1 MAVELSVFSIKK
13 RLVTT
18 QARAPPQARQMG
30 ALKVSVSSPGFIYE
44 PFAPREPMPFWRRW
58 FTKSGW
64 RRTKDDIILELKSA
78 YAITKLRKSG
88 YSKHQF
94 YKEAI
99 ELYKEISAQIA
110 NGDKNSLRKAVT
122 EKMYS
127 ELKNE
132 IKQRESRWSKV
143 YWEMIEPVI
152 KIRTLRARLIGVDR
166 NDLNKVFIQLTL
178 EFLTKQKFEAYDSKG
193 TIVAGDKTKELA
205 HSSTPNLKIESLPFL
220 RKLHHI
226 SPNCRPILSITTRF
240 FATQSPNTNSFP
252 DKRTVAYYDDLVN
265 AAGRERDFNMLHY
278 LLNKRAR
285 DNCYNSTNTFKFI
298 ANTNNSL
305 SILDDVTQTLARLD
319 NGFARMS
326 AYNTLIAR
334 LCKLDRIK
342 ESLHIVDIMAC
353 GQYGLNICSFNPILN
368 SLTSRK
374 KMEEAWHVID
384 MMKTV
389 GVSPD
394 ITSFNYLL
402 TAYCYNGNL
411 MAASKMMKRIEEE
424 ELGADSRT
432 YDALVLGACRAGKVE
447 GALMVL
453 RRIEDDKVHALHS
466 THLHIISAFLK
477 LGYYAQ
483 AVKFVMIYAGRDA
496 ALDTE
501 SFGLLASK
509 LVKLGR
515 FEEAKVVLKEM
526 QGRRLVMSDKL
537 RKYCNSD
544 VKLVE

>member
-1 MAVELSVFSIKK
+1 MVPFRRLLAIRTLSRTLESRDSSYLLRSSRSCYSHFSKDHELHSQRTWFHTQRGHCALPWSDGSTALHSLMAVELSVFSIKK

-193 TIVAGDKTKELA
+193 TIVAGDKTKEVLVRDIWVFE
-205 HSSTPNLKIESLPFL
+205 KSLFHPG
-220 RKLHHI
+220 
-226 SPNCRPILSITTRF
+226 
-240 FATQSPNTNSFP
+240 
-252 DKRTVAYYDDLVN
+252 AYW
-265 AAGRERDFNMLHY
+265 
-278 LLNKRAR
+278 
-285 DNCYNSTNTFKFI
+285 
-298 ANTNNSL
+298 
-305 SILDDVTQTLARLD
+305 
-319 NGFARMS
+319 
-326 AYNTLIAR
+326 R
-334 LCKLDRIK
+334 LCGRI
-342 ESLHIVDIMAC
+342 SV
-353 GQYGLNICSFNPILN
+353 
-368 SLTSRK
+368 
-374 KMEEAWHVID
+374 
-384 MMKTV
+384 
-389 GVSPD
+389 
-394 ITSFNYLL
+394 
-402 TAYCYNGNL
+402 
-411 MAASKMMKRIEEE
+411 
-424 ELGADSRT
+424 
-432 YDALVLGACRAGKVE
+432 
-447 GALMVL
+447 
-453 RRIEDDKVHALHS
+453 
-466 THLHIISAFLK
+466 
-477 LGYYAQ
+477 
-483 AVKFVMIYAGRDA
+483 
-496 ALDTE
+496 
-501 SFGLLASK
+501 
-509 LVKLGR
+509 
-515 FEEAKVVLKEM
+515 
-526 QGRRLVMSDKL
+526 
-537 RKYCNSD
+537 
-544 VKLVE
+544 